1 MKQHATYRPDG
12 EATSGDFDGT
22 VVFDVGGRLFRV
34 LRQTIQTRPSAL
46 LASLVD
52 DLGTDSS
59 RPMFIDANPDRFS
72 YILDWYR
79 YGEMFIPND
88 STIEAVLRDAR
99 FFLLP
104 DVIRINGMSHA
115 IHPIFA
121 SEAHDAMMTTVT
133 SSWPSFED
141 HIRDICLD
149 IKAHFEDLGANTS
162 EPRHFDATSC
172 DKETL
177 AHSTFPPKEIQL
189 STLLYRNDC
198 SWYRW
203 LDPGNVC
210 NKERLWV
217 LIAELER
224 RGFDCTLPNSGPVT
238 LRVGLRKLA
247 AADEI
252 GGRRGRRVG
261 NTAATGAVQAS

>member
-1 MKQHATYRPDG
+1 MKQLATGRPDG
-12 EATSGDFDGT
+12 KAEAGDFDGT

-34 LRQTIQTRPSAL
+34 LRQTVQTRPSAL
-46 LASLVD
+46 LASLTD

-59 RPMFIDANPDRFS
+59 RPIFIDANPDRFS

-88 STIEAVLRDAR
+88 STVDAVRRDAR

-104 DVIRINGMSHA
+104 DVVRINGTSHA
-115 IHPIFA
+115 IHPILA
-121 SEAHDAMMTTVT
+121 SEAHDAMVAAVT
-133 SSWPSFED
+133 ATWPSFD
-141 HIRDICLD
+141 DCIRDMCLD
-149 IKAHFEDLGANTS
+149 IKAHFEGLGANAN
-162 EPRHFDATSC
+162 EPRHFDANSC

-177 AHSTFPPKEIQL
+177 AEGTFPPKEIQL

-224 RGFDCTLPNSGPVT
+224 RGFECALSSSGPVS
-238 LRVGLRKLA
+238 LQVGLRLA
-247 AADEI
+247 AATNDP
-252 GGRRGRRVG
+252 GSRRVHLAG
-261 NTAATGAVQAS
+261 KVDSTTRS

>member
-99 FFLLP
+99 FFFVAGR
-104 DVIRINGMSHA
+104 DQNKWH
-115 IHPIFA
+115 
-121 SEAHDAMMTTVT
+121 VT
-133 SSWPSFED
+133 CDPSN
-141 HIRDICLD
+141 ICLRGSRCHD
-149 IKAHFEDLGANTS
+149 DHGDFL
-162 EPRHFDATSC
+162 
-172 DKETL
+172 L
-177 AHSTFPPKEIQL
+177 AKLRGSHSGHMFGHQGSL
-189 STLLYRNDC
+189 
-198 SWYRW
+198 
-203 LDPGNVC
+203 
-210 NKERLWV
+210 
-217 LIAELER
+217 
-224 RGFDCTLPNSGPVT
+224 
-238 LRVGLRKLA
+238 
-247 AADEI
+247 
-252 GGRRGRRVG
+252 
-261 NTAATGAVQAS
+261 